1 MSVINPVLVCLP
13 GQPWPLG
20 SSLLTHQGQSG
31 VNLAV
36 FSRHATAIHCCLF
49 DEDGQIETRRVSLS
63 AQTNGVWHGF
73 LPGLKAGQ
81 LYGLRAEGPFEP
93 AAGHRF
99 NPAKLL
105 IDPYA
110 RELVGDKSRLSLEC
124 GSVLTNLNGPVQ
136 EVAHLLDN
144 SDRIPKARVVD
155 LAQELSAGANI
166 TPGPKFSLAKTVL
179 YEAHV
184 KGLTR
189 LHPGVPEH
197 QRGTYAGL
205 TSAPM
210 LAHYKRIGI
219 TTLCLLPVQLHIDE
233 RHLLAL
239 GLTNYWG
246 YNTLGFFT
254 PEPGYASTP
263 AESVRDEF
271 RAMVEQLHRHGLEV
285 VLDVVY
291 NHTAETDARGPT
303 LSWRGLDNASS
314 YALDSAGHYLNPTG
328 CGNALNMGEPHN
340 VRWVM
345 DSLRWWVQAFG
356 VDGFRF
362 DLASTLAR
370 DPLLQYQ
377 FHPGGALL
385 AAIAQDPVLSRV
397 KLIAEPWDIGP
408 GGYQAGQFPCGW
420 QEWNDRFRDTTRS
433 FWLGHGSTAGQ
444 MARSLSASSDLF
456 AHHGRSPL
464 SSINMITAHDGF
476 NLADLTSYRQRHNEA
491 NGEHNR
497 DGHGQNYSDNA
508 GVEGPSDDAAVLQQ
522 RAVWQRALLSTLL
535 LSQGT
540 PQLLAGDEIGHSQRG
555 NNNAYCQDNPTTW
568 LDWTQADDVMT
579 SFTAGLTGL
588 RRRYPALRH
597 TQWFRGQ
604 SVDAFKESHAG
615 GCDIVWL
622 RPDGQPMTSP
632 DWDDPGQSS
641 FACVIEVSEPGV
653 PQVQA
658 TERLML
664 LLNAGQHTVPY
675 SLPPGRWRSALD
687 SAAGL
692 VHAGP
697 FCPSGPQL
705 CNRCDLVAKTVR
717 VLVQTIGVDVD
728 VDVDVDVATLEGMST
743 SFQEDAS

>member
-1 MSVINPVLVCLP
+1 MMSGTNQALVCLP

-20 SSLLTHQGQSG
+20 TSLLTHQGQSG
-31 VNLAV
+31 VNLAI
-36 FSRHATAIHCCLF
+36 FSRHATAIYCCLF
-49 DEDGQIETRRVSLS
+49 DDNAQIETGRAAL
-63 AQTNGVWHGF
+63 AAHTNGVWHGF

-110 RELVGDKSRLSLEC
+110 REWVGDKSRLSLEC
-124 GSVLTNLNGPVQ
+124 GSVLTHLTGSMQEAVQ
-136 EVAHLLDN
+136 VVEVAHLLDN
-144 SDRIPKARVVD
+144 ADRIPKARVVD
-155 LAQELSAGANI
+155 LTQELSAGANI
-166 TPGPKFSLAKTVL
+166 TPGPKLRADKTIL

-197 QRGTYAGL
+197 LRGTYAGL
-205 TSAPM
+205 ASAPM

-246 YNTLGFFT
+246 YNTLGFFM
-254 PEPGYASTP
+254 PEPGYASSC
-263 AESVRDEF
+263 AESARDEV
-271 RAMVEQLHRHGLEV
+271 RAMVDQLHRHGLEV

-291 NHTAETDARGPT
+291 NHTAETDAKGPT

-314 YALDSAGHYLNPTG
+314 YALDSAGHYFNPTG

-362 DLASTLAR
+362 DLATTLAR
-370 DPLLQYQ
+370 DPLLQHQ
-377 FHPGGALL
+377 FHPGAALL
-385 AAIAQDPVLSRV
+385 TAIAQDPVLSRV
-397 KLIAEPWDIGP
+397 KLIAEPWDIGS
-408 GGYQAGQFPCGW
+408 GGYQVGQFPCGW

-433 FWLGHGSTAGQ
+433 FWLGHGSSPGQ
-444 MARSLSASSDLF
+444 MACRLTASSDLF

-497 DGHGQNYSDNA
+497 DGHSQNYSNNA
-508 GVEGPSDDAAVLQQ
+508 GVEGFSDDAAVLQQ
-522 RAVWQRALLSTLL
+522 RAVLRRALLATLFL
-535 LSQGT
+535 AQGT
-540 PQLLAGDEIGHSQRG
+540 PQLLAGDEMGHSQLG

-568 LDWTQADDVMT
+568 LDWARADEAMAGFV
-579 SFTAGLTGL
+579 AGLSSL

-604 SVDAFKESHAG
+604 PVHTSKENHSG

-622 RPDGQPMTSP
+622 RPDGQPMAHE
-632 DWDDPGQSS
+632 DWDNPDQNS
-641 FACVIEVSEPGV
+641 FACVIEVAELDARHA
-653 PQVQA
+653 QA
-658 TERLML
+658 SERLML
-664 LLNAGQHTVPY
+664 LFNAGHHSLPY
-675 SLPPGRWRSALD
+675 SMPPGRWCNALD
-687 SAAGL
+687 SASGL
-692 VHAGP
+692 IHAAPFVSSSPWVHGQCELA
-697 FCPSGPQL
+697 
-705 CNRCDLVAKTVR
+705 AKTLK
-717 VLVQTIGVDVD
+717 VLVQSIDITPSECMP
-728 VDVDVDVATLEGMST
+728 TR
-743 SFQEDAS
+743 FQEADS

>member
-1 MSVINPVLVCLP
+1 MMLANNPVMACLP
-13 GQPWPLG
+13 GQSWPLG
-20 SSLLTHQGQSG
+20 ASLLTYRGQRG

-36 FSRHATAIHCCLF
+36 FSRHATAVHCCLF
-49 DEDGQIETRRVSLS
+49 DDDGHTETGCVSLPVH
-63 AQTNGVWHGF
+63 TDGIWHGF

-81 LYGLRAEGPFEP
+81 LYGLRAEGPYEP
-93 AAGHRF
+93 AAAHRF

-110 RELVGDKSRLSLEC
+110 RELVGDKSHLSLEC
-124 GSVLTNLNGPVQ
+124 ASFINDAGH
-136 EVAHLLDN
+136 EVADPLDN
-144 SDRIPKARVVD
+144 AHRVPKARVID
-155 LAQELSAGANI
+155 LQTELSAGANV
-166 TPGPKFSLAKTVL
+166 TPGPRLSLDKTIL

-189 LHPGVPEH
+189 LHPDVPEH
-197 QRGTYAGL
+197 VRGTYAGL
-205 TSAPM
+205 ASAPM
-210 LAHYKRIGI
+210 LAHYERIGI

-254 PEPGYASTP
+254 PEPGYAS
-263 AESVRDEF
+263 ALFESVHDEF
-271 RAMVEQLHRHGLEV
+271 RAMVDQLHRHGLEV

-291 NHTAETDARGPT
+291 SHTAETDAKGPT

-314 YALDSAGHYLNPTG
+314 YAFDSAGYYLNPTG
-328 CGNALNMGEPHN
+328 CGNTLNMGEPHN

-362 DLASTLAR
+362 DLATTLAR
-370 DPLLQYQ
+370 DPLLHHK
-377 FHPGGALL
+377 FHPGGAWLT
-385 AAIAQDPVLSRV
+385 AMAQDPILSRV

-408 GGYQAGQFPCGW
+408 GGYQVGRFPCGW

-433 FWLGHGSTAGQ
+433 FWLGHGSTPGQ

-464 SSINMITAHDGF
+464 SSINMICAHDGF

-497 DGHGQNYSDNA
+497 DGHSQNYSDNA
-508 GVEGPSDDAAVLQQ
+508 GVEGLCDDAAVLQQ
-522 RAVWQRALLSTLL
+522 RAVVRRALLATLL
-535 LSQGT
+535 LAQGT
-540 PQLLAGDEIGHSQRG
+540 PQLLAGDEMGHSQLG

-568 LDWTQADDVMT
+568 LNWARADESMV
-579 SFTAGLTGL
+579 SFVAGLTRL

-604 SVDAFKESHAG
+604 PAQSLNDAYRG

-622 RPDGQPMTSP
+622 RPDGQSMTNE
-632 DWDDPGQSS
+632 DWDNPGHNS
-641 FACVIEVSEPGV
+641 FACVIEVPEAHT
-653 PQVQA
+653 QQTQA
-658 TERLML
+658 TERVML
-664 LLNAGQHTVPY
+664 LFNAGHRTVPY
-675 SLPPGRWRSALD
+675 SLPPGRWSSALD

-692 VHAGP
+692 IHAGL
-697 FCPSGPQL
+697 FLPSSPQI
-705 CNRCDLVAKTVR
+705 CEQCDLVAKTVR
-717 VLVQTIGVDVD
+717 VLVQTIAG
-728 VDVDVDVATLEGMST
+728 APFEGLSA
-743 SFQEDAS
+743 SFQKAAP

>member
-1 MSVINPVLVCLP
+1 MMAAPVKPVMACLP
-13 GQPWPLG
+13 GQAWPLG
-20 SSLLTHQGQSG
+20 ASLLTHQGQSG

-36 FSRHATAIHCCLF
+36 FSRHATAMHCCLF
-49 DEDGQIETRRVSLS
+49 DDSGQVETGRVSLL
-63 AQTNGVWHGF
+63 AHTDGIWHGF
-73 LPGLKAGQ
+73 LQGLKTGQ

-110 RELVGDKSRLSLEC
+110 RELVGDKSHLSMEG
-124 GSVLTNLNGPVQ
+124 GSFINDAGH
-136 EVAHLLDN
+136 EVTHPLDN
-144 SDRIPKARVVD
+144 AHRVPKARVVD
-155 LAQELSAGANI
+155 LATELSAGANI
-166 TPGPKFSLAKTVL
+166 TPGPKLSPDKTIL

-189 LHPGVPEH
+189 LHPDLPEYL
-197 QRGTYAGL
+197 RGTYAGL
-205 TSAPM
+205 ASAPM
-210 LAHYKRIGI
+210 LAHYERIGI

-239 GLTNYWG
+239 GLSNYWG
-246 YNTLGFFT
+246 YNTLGFFM
-254 PEPGYASTP
+254 PEPGYASAP
-263 AESVRDEF
+263 MESVRDEF
-271 RAMVEQLHRHGLEV
+271 RAMVDQLHRHGLEV

-291 NHTAETDARGPT
+291 NHTAETDAKGPT

-362 DLASTLAR
+362 DLATTLAR
-370 DPLLQYQ
+370 DPLLNHQ
-377 FHPGGALL
+377 FHPGAALL
-385 AAIAQDPVLSRV
+385 TAIAQDPVLSRV

-408 GGYQAGQFPCGW
+408 GGYQVGQFPCGW

-433 FWLGHGSTAGQ
+433 FWLGHGSTPGQ
-444 MARSLSASSDLF
+444 MARSLTGSSDFF

-464 SSINMITAHDGF
+464 ASINMITAHDGF
-476 NLADLTSYRQRHNEA
+476 NLADLTSYRERHNEA

-497 DGHGQNYSDNA
+497 DGHSQNYSDNA

-522 RAVWQRALLSTLL
+522 RAILQRALLSTLL

-540 PQLLAGDEIGHSQRG
+540 PQLLASDEMGHSQLG

-568 LDWTQADDVMT
+568 LDWACADEAMVG
-579 SFTAGLTGL
+579 FVAGLTGL

-604 SVDAFKESHAG
+604 PAQSLDDGWRG

-622 RPDGQPMTSP
+622 RPDGQPMTDG
-632 DWDDPGQSS
+632 DWDNPDQNS
-641 FACVIEVSEPGV
+641 FACVIEVAEPGV
-653 PQVQA
+653 HQARA
-658 TERLML
+658 TERVML
-664 LLNAGQHTVPY
+664 LLNAGHHTVPY

-687 SAAGL
+687 SATGL
-692 VHAGP
+692 IHAGP
-697 FCPSGPQL
+697 FLSSDPQIGDQCAL
-705 CNRCDLVAKTVR
+705 SAKTVR
-717 VLVQTIGVDVD
+717 VLVQPIAG
-728 VDVDVDVATLEGMST
+728 AASECMPAN
-743 SFQEDAS
+743 FQKAAP

>member
-1 MSVINPVLVCLP
+1 MISSDKQVTACLP
-13 GQPWPLG
+13 GQHWPLG
-20 SSLLTHQGQSG
+20 ASLMTSQGHMG

-36 FSRHATAIHCCLF
+36 FSRHATALYWCLF
-49 DEDGQIETRRVSLS
+49 DDDGMQEISRVTLP
-63 AQTNGVWHGF
+63 AHTDGIWHGF
-73 LPGLKAGQ
+73 MPGLKAGQ

-124 GSVLTNLNGPVQ
+124 GSFINDAGY
-136 EVAHLLDN
+136 EVADPLDN
-144 SDRIPKARVVD
+144 AHRIPKACVID
-155 LAQELSAGANI
+155 LARELSAGANV
-166 TPGPKFSLAKTVL
+166 TLGPKLAPDKTIL

-189 LHPGVPEH
+189 LHPDVPEH
-197 QRGTYAGL
+197 LRGTYAGL
-205 TSAPM
+205 ASAPM

-239 GLTNYWG
+239 GLSNYWG
-246 YNTLGFFT
+246 YNTLGFFM
-254 PEPGYASTP
+254 PEPGYASVRV
-263 AESVRDEF
+263 ESVRDEL
-271 RAMVEQLHRHGLEV
+271 RAMVDELHRHGLEV

-291 NHTAETDARGPT
+291 NHTAETDAKGPT

-362 DLASTLAR
+362 DLATTLAR
-370 DPLLQYQ
+370 DPLLNHQ

-385 AAIAQDPVLSRV
+385 TAIAQDPVLSRV

-408 GGYQAGQFPCGW
+408 GGYQVGQFPTGW

-433 FWLGHGSTAGQ
+433 FWLGHGSTPGQ
-444 MARSLSASSDLF
+444 MARSLTASSDLF

-464 SSINMITAHDGF
+464 SSINMICAHDGF
-476 NLADLTSYRQRHNEA
+476 NLTDLTSYRQRHNEA

-522 RAVWQRALLSTLL
+522 RAILRRALLSTLL
-535 LSQGT
+535 LAQGT
-540 PQLLAGDEIGHSQRG
+540 PQLLAGDEMGHSQLG

-568 LDWTQADDVMT
+568 LDWARADGAMV
-579 SFTAGLTGL
+579 SFVAGLTGL

-604 SVDAFKESHAG
+604 PAQAFKDALCG

-622 RPDGQPMTSP
+622 RPDGQPMTDS
-632 DWDDPGQSS
+632 DWNNPGQSS
-641 FACVIEVSEPGV
+641 FSCVIEVSEV
-653 PQVQA
+653 HTQQAQA
-658 TERLML
+658 TERVML
-664 LLNAGQHTVPY
+664 LLNAGHHTVPY
-675 SLPPGRWRSALD
+675 SLPPGRWSSALD
-687 SAAGL
+687 SATGL
-692 VHAGP
+692 IHAGP
-697 FCPSGPQL
+697 FSLADLQL
-705 CNRCDLVAKTVR
+705 CDQCDQCDLGAKTVR
-717 VLVQTIGVDVD
+717 VLVQTIDP
-728 VDVDVDVATLEGMST
+728 APLEGAPASI
-743 SFQEDAS
+743 QEASP